1 VTTTRG
7 PVRIPRAAAAL
18 RLPLWQRSQ
27 QRMRERYGFDMD
39 AADALERARALAAA
53 SPEDAELALLL
64 GAVLATRGEE
74 QQAEAEVRRAL
85 ELAPRLPRAHT
96 TLATL
101 QMQRGDRE
109 EALLSARNATAL
121 DKDDPTVLYNLG
133 LAEWFAG
140 ERSTARAAFERA
152 AEALRASTAEG
163 GGPPPPRPPWWRRLG
178 HRA

>member
-1 VTTTRG
+1 MTTTRG
-7 PVRIPRAAAAL
+7 PVRIPRAASAL

-39 AADALERARALAAA
+39 APDAVDRARALAADK
-53 SPEDAELALLL
+53 PDDPELALLL
-64 GAVLATRGEE
+64 GSVLATRGDAGP
-74 QQAEAEVRRAL
+74 AEAEVRRAL

-101 QMQRGDRE
+101 QMQRGEQE
-109 EALLSARNATAL
+109 EALRSARNAAAL
-121 DKDDPTVLYNLG
+121 DREDPTVLYNLG

-152 AEALRASTAEG
+152 AEALRALTGE
-163 GGPPPPRPPWWRRLG
+163 PPPPQPWWRRLG
-178 HRA
+178 HRG